1 MLGHWSS
8 DTIYDCRPNPPYLMG
23 WRGRAPLRYEL
34 KLLGRPC
41 GAGSVNEEISSATH
55 LSLRPDAGGGSC
67 CTHPGGQDQGL
78 QSAQEAAPVHGGGRG
93 GAFAR
98 GRERRRLCT
107 GEGDSGACAWGRE
120 TAAPVHGGGR
130 QRRWGPW
137 ERGGGP

>member
-98 GRERRRLCT
+98 GRE
-107 GEGDSGACAWGRE
+107 

-130 QRRWGPW
+130 QRRLCMG
-137 ERGGGP
+137 EGDSGAGDRGSEVEVPEARGW